1 MPACGAGAGA
11 AGAWGRRRSSTC
23 HQQAEKRKLYFSQL
37 LVLLLLYQPFNHLT
51 PSYRDTFVPFPSL
64 PFLSLPFAPSPS
76 LTLRGPFF
84 STLVRIAGSWSCAVC
99 SSSALLCSALH
110 RTAAFDS
117 NLAHPLGSLFAYTP
131 VISNYLISLPAS
143 VRSLAGVQFSLRC
156 PGPLCIALNVRPEQI
171 KLVYEYPAFSQNFLC
186 RELLRLQIFRAVAV
200 HGQYN
205 STLHI
210 FDGWNS
216 FIFDKYAGNIG
227 KISCCGP
234 SLST

>member
-1 MPACGAGAGA
+1 VPACGAGAGA

-99 SSSALLCSALH
+99 SSSALLCSALLC
-110 RTAAFDS
+110 AASHCCLRFQPSPSPRESVRIHACDIELFDQS
-117 NLAHPLGSLFAYTP
+117 SSFSQVPGWRP
-131 VISNYLISLPAS
+131 VLPALS
-143 VRSLAGVQFSLRC
+143 RLCWTPLHCIERQTRTNKACLR
-156 PGPLCIALNVRPEQI
+156 ISSFQPE
-171 KLVYEYPAFSQNFLC
+171 L
-186 RELLRLQIFRAVAV
+186 
-200 HGQYN
+200 
-205 STLHI
+205 
-210 FDGWNS
+210 
-216 FIFDKYAGNIG
+216 
-227 KISCCGP
+227 
-234 SLST
+234 SLSGTLTTANTQGSRRSQSIQLDFAHFRRLEFIHFRQVRR